1 MFKEAI
7 VEFQKAR
14 EGSESAPYGL
24 AELGNVFALSG
35 EETKAIEVL
44 TNLSELSKQGYSV
57 NYDRALIYC
66 GLGDKEK
73 AFEWLGRACEQKEE
87 MTDFKVDPV
96 WDSLRS
102 DPRYKSL
109 IKRMNLE

>member
-1 MFKEAI
+1 MFEEAI

-14 EGSESAPYGL
+14 ASSENNPYGL
-24 AELGNVFALSG
+24 GNIGNVFALLG
-35 EETKAIEVL
+35 EKTKAIEVL
-44 TNLSELSKQGYSV
+44 TNLNELSKQGYSV
-57 NYDRALIYC
+57 NYEIALIYC
-66 GLGDKEK
+66 GLGDKER
-73 AFEWLGRACEQKEE
+73 AFESLGKACEEKDD
-87 MTDFKVDPV
+87 MMDFKVDPA